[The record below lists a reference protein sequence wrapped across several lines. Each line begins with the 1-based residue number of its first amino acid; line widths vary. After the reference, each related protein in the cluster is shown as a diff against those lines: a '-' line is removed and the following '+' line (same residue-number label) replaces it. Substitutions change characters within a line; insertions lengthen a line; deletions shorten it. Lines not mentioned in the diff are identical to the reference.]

1 MAVLL
6 VVAGL
11 VVTGLALG
19 FLFAVSLGVRGRER
33 KGGHPSLRDDPE
45 QGPLRASGRRAVG
58 PSFRD
63 EARPS
68 AGLYPVC

>member
-19 FLFAVSLGVRGRER
+19 FLLAVSLGIRSRDR
-33 KGGHPSLRDDPE
+33 KGGYRSLRDDPE
-45 QGPLRASGRRAVG
+45 QGPLSASGRRVVG
-58 PSFRD
+58 LAFRD
-63 EARPS
+63 GARPS
-68 AGLYPVC
+68 AGLR